1 MSVCECVVDAEA
13 PAAWVAGAPLMHR
26 LVRRPLYF
34 ALNSSP
40 PKKKLEY
47 TASLQTVL
55 VIVSVDLER
64 DELKSDLKF

>member
-1 MSVCECVVDAEA
+1 
-13 PAAWVAGAPLMHR
+13 MHR

-34 ALNSSP
+34 ALNSYP